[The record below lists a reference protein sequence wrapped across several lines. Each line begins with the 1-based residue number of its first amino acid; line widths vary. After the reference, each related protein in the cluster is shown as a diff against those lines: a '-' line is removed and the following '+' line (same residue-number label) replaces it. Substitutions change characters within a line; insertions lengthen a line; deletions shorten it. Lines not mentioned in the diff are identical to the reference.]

1 MVAVT
6 VTVEELGMLRL
17 TRSTHRRG
25 HVVLKAEGRIVGEWV
40 RLLEE
45 ECRGLAREHDD
56 LVLDLEAVS
65 YLDQNAVRLLRSL
78 ASESV
83 SLVNC
88 PPLLEE
94 LLAEEES

>member
-1 MVAVT
+1 
-6 VTVEELGMLRL
+6 MLRL
-17 TRSTHRRG
+17 TRSTHRPG

-45 ECRGLAREHDD
+45 ECRSLARDQDGLA
-56 LVLDLEAVS
+56 LDLASVS
-65 YLDQNAVRLLRSL
+65 YLDQDAVRLLRSL
-78 ASESV
+78 TADKV

>member
-1 MVAVT
+1 M
-6 VTVEELGMLRL
+6 
-17 TRSTHRRG
+17 
-25 HVVLKAEGRIVGEWV
+25 GEWV

-45 ECRGLAREHDD
+45 ECRSLTGDGD
-56 LVLDLEAVS
+56 GLVLDLANVS
-65 YLDQNAVRLLRSL
+65 YLDQGAVRLLRSL
-78 ASESV
+78 AADNV

>member
-1 MVAVT
+1 
-6 VTVEELGMLRL
+6 MLRL
-17 TRSTHRRG
+17 TRSTRHGG

-45 ECRGLAREHDD
+45 ECRRFTGEADG
-56 LVLDLEAVS
+56 LVLDLASVS
-65 YLDQNAVRLLRSL
+65 YLDQAAVRLLRGL
-78 ASESV
+78 AADNV

>member
-1 MVAVT
+1 
-6 VTVEELGMLRL
+6 MLRL
-17 TRSTHRRG
+17 TRSTQRRG

-45 ECRGLAREHDD
+45 ECRSLARGQDG
-56 LVLDLEAVS
+56 LVLDLASVS
-65 YLDQNAVRLLRSL
+65 YLDQDAVRLLRSL
-78 ASESV
+78 TADNV